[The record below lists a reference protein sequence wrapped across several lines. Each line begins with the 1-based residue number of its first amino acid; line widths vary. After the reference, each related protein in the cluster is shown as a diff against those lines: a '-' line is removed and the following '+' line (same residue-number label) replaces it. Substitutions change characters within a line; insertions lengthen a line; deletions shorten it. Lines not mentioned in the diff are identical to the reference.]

1 MTFDYYYLD
10 NYTVASVGLNPIGTI
25 DKSVINLAD
34 NPVKIILSNDTQTY
48 QFLFNDNS
56 LLDSYQS
63 MLVEMGDYNYTILSK
78 QLIFASVTG
87 KLTIT
92 TTDKIMLF
100 NYALGADDPLSFSL
114 SLQNNGSSNNYFQ
127 LYSDSSNV
135 ALIRETLSSA
145 KVYVVNYVI
154 YDEDGKL
161 VESFT
166 HTHSVTGTCSDSWYA
181 TNLIAGQKYT
191 LQLRFSDRDDSTI
204 TYLSDIVNFTF
215 QSNTTYR
222 AVYTV
227 TKNK

>member
-1 MTFDYYYLD
+1 MFDDYYYMD

-25 DKSVINLAD
+25 DKSVINLQD
-34 NPVKIILSNDTQTY
+34 NPVKIILSNDTHTY

-100 NYALGADDPLSFSL
+100 NYALGVDDPLTFSL
-114 SLQNNGSSNNYFQ
+114 SLQSNGTTNNYFQ

-145 KVYVVNYVI
+145 KVY
-154 YDEDGKL
+154 DGKL

-181 TNLIAGQKYT
+181 SNLIAGQKYT
-191 LQLRFSDRDDSTI
+191 LQLRFSDKDDSTK